1 MVFMK
6 RFLLFVL
13 LIISLGTSCSFAQS
27 GAFGHYHKAEA
38 LKEKVKKND
47 VEAMNQ
53 LGLLYLSELFDKE
66 ESAVELFEK
75 ASARGH
81 QDATYNLGYCYFT
94 AKGVEQNYQKAFS
107 LFLRVAETVKE
118 APVRIGVC
126 YLFGY
131 GIKKN
136 NQEAIKWFEKGL
148 TNGDNAANFYLA
160 YVYGKGEG
168 VVKDERKALQLYLPF
183 AQKGN
188 SFAQYQMAQI
198 YYNGETVPKDCN
210 KALTWFEKVAD
221 KYYDAWVIMG
231 EIYEKGDGISKN
243 LTKAKECYQQASDYG
258 IPLGEYRLGAILYD
272 EKKYDEAFS
281 LLTQAAEDKKNPVPE
296 AMRKLAACYRY
307 GLGTPQNLE
316 KEQYWMN
323 EAAKNKD
330 YKAIDILNE
339 KITIDL

>member
-1 MVFMK
+1 MK
-6 RFLLFVL
+6 RFLLFIL
-13 LIISLGTSCSFAQS
+13 LIISLSTSGSFAQS
-27 GAFGHYHKAEA
+27 GAFGPYYKAEA

-53 LGLLYLSELFDKE
+53 LGLLYLSDLFYKY

-75 ASARGH
+75 ASEKGH
-81 QDATYNLGYCYFT
+81 QNATYNLGYCYF
-94 AKGVEQNYQKAFS
+94 AGKGVEQDYKKALS
-107 LFLRVAETVKE
+107 LFLRVAEKVKE
-118 APVRIGVC
+118 APTRIGAC

-136 NQEAIKWFEKGL
+136 DQEAIKWLNKGL
-148 TNGDNAANFYLA
+148 ANGDNLANLYLA
-160 YVYGKGEG
+160 YAYSKGEG
-168 VVKDERKALQLYLPF
+168 VARDERKALQLYQPF
-183 AQKGN
+183 AQQGIT
-188 SFAQYQMAQI
+188 FAQYQMAQI

-210 KALTWFEKVAD
+210 KALNWFEKVAD
-221 KYYDAWVIMG
+221 KYYDAWVVMG

-307 GLGTPQNLE
+307 GLGTPQNPE
-316 KEQYWMN
+316 KEQYWMDQ
-323 EAAKNKD
+323 AAKNKD

-339 KITIDL
+339 TISVSL